1 MESLLLNNEKLQYP
15 TNIGNCDDG
24 TSDSHDQDEGLTLR
38 LKNVRPRSEDEE
50 EEDEADKDEDDHMHA
65 EDDRPV
71 KRLKFMMS
79 DQNLAESLQEQE
91 KEDGDGDGDGD
102 GWGDDGGEEDEIAL
116 SEDSS
121 KNNTLRLVM
130 SRQSSDSGGRRY
142 RSSPPDNTVQ
152 VPQSRSRRNSST
164 QPEQVVAS
172 IRPSRGAPQGTVK
185 ADRSTV
191 TRTSSRA
198 STRARTLN
206 ADHSESEEEEEE
218 DDIEEKAVNYGV
230 QEGKDDD
237 DDEGDDD
244 KPLADKEDSGSE
256 ESYDSVPRASR
267 RKVKA
272 KVPIRS
278 SPRVQS
284 VPKPMLS
291 RRSSSRGRVSYAEA
305 DSEEDDEDDEDNE
318 RIEMED
324 YNKNSRSESDDED
337 NDAISHTATRR
348 SGRESAG
355 KNKLFDVKVDQ
366 RPAVTIKK
374 ETRGRVAARFAPPPP
389 PPALPT
395 RARVSINPD
404 NSRQRRLPASR
415 SSSSAPSSS
424 STTASSSSATY
435 PVASPI
441 MKPPQNYRID
451 SDTKA
456 NMNLILTTIETA
468 DKQNLFA
475 ESVTDEE
482 APGYSEI
489 VLHPMDLGTAR
500 YVRFQISFLRA
511 KELRR

>member
-24 TSDSHDQDEGLTLR
+24 TFDSHEPDEGLTLR
-38 LKNVRPRSEDEE
+38 LKNVRPRSENDEE
-50 EEDEADKDEDDHMHA
+50 EEDEADRDEDDHMHA

-91 KEDGDGDGDGD
+91 KEDEDEDGG
-102 GWGDDGGEEDEIAL
+102 GDDGGEEDKKAS

-121 KNNTLRLVM
+121 KNNTFRLVM
-130 SRQSSDSGGRRY
+130 SRQSGDNGGRRY

-152 VPQSRSRRNSST
+152 LPQSRSRRNST
-164 QPEQVVAS
+164 TKPEQVTAS
-172 IRPSRGAPQGTVK
+172 IRPSRGVPQGTVK
-185 ADRSTV
+185 TDRSTV
-191 TRTSSRA
+191 TRTSGRA
-198 STRARTLN
+198 STRARALN
-206 ADHSESEEEEEE
+206 ADHSESEEEEDDKEE
-218 DDIEEKAVNYGV
+218 EAVNYGV

-237 DDEGDDD
+237 GDEDDN
-244 KPLADKEDSGSE
+244 KPLVVDNQDSVSE

-272 KVPIRS
+272 KVPKRS
-278 SPRVQS
+278 CPRVQGI
-284 VPKPMLS
+284 VKPMLS
-291 RRSSSRGRVSYAEA
+291 RRSSSRSRVSYAEA
-305 DSEEDDEDDEDNE
+305 DSEEDDEDSEDNE

-337 NDAISHTATRR
+337 NDDISHTAIRR
-348 SGRESAG
+348 SGRESSG
-355 KNKLFDVKVDQ
+355 KNKFYDVKVDQ
-366 RPAVTIKK
+366 RPTVTVKK
-374 ETRGRVAARFAPPPP
+374 ETRGHVAATIVPPLP

-395 RARVSINPD
+395 RSRVPINSD
-404 NSRQRRLPASR
+404 NSRQRRLPTSR
-415 SSSSAPSSS
+415 SSSSAAPSSS
-424 STTASSSSATY
+424 SYTSSSSSASY
-435 PVASPI
+435 PVASPV

-489 VLHPMDLGTAR
+489 ILHPMDLGTAR
-500 YVRFQISFLRA
+500 YVRFQIVFLRA
-511 KELRR
+511 EEQRR